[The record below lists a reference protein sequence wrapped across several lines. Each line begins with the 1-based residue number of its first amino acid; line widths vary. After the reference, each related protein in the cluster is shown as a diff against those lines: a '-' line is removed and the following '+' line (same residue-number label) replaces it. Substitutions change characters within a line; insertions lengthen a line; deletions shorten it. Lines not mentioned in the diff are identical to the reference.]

1 MHHNCAGK
9 INRRLAFKCCLMA
22 AVNENKP
29 ESLKV
34 LVTEKI
40 MVKDELKG
48 NRSAIILPVA
58 NIISQF
64 IILYKHTSPNF
75 C

>member
-1 MHHNCAGK
+1 
-9 INRRLAFKCCLMA
+9 MA